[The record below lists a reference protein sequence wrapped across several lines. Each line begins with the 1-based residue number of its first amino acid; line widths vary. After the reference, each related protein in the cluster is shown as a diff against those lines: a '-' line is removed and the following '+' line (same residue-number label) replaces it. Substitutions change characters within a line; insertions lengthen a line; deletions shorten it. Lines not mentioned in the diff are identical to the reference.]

1 MFSPRMHP
9 LRVLTAWVLLTL
21 LASLTACSLL
31 TPPPTAFKPAPSAD
45 WEATPTPS
53 IIRNLPDRPKD
64 YFTGPALTYAKRGSD
79 LLAAGEYQAAADNY
93 KEALRHHGKPS
104 YVLEAGLG
112 SAYSLLQMY
121 SLAIDHQSNAIAIRD
136 DALGRVNRGFSYVD
150 NGQCD
155 LAILDAQLALSMEP
169 YGTRGLHTD
178 VKANSVLAFCHEYNG
193 NNPAALEHL
202 DATIRLA
209 IEHGYGAEA
218 LSEFQLWHDDLSR
231 AAANRP

>member
-1 MFSPRMHP
+1 MRLSLVFI
-9 LRVLTAWVLLTL
+9 LGVLVLLVTG
-21 LASLTACSLL
+21 CSLL

-53 IIRNLPDRPKD
+53 IIRDLPDRPKD
-64 YFTGPALTYAKRGSD
+64 YLTRPALTYAERGRD
-79 LLAAGEYQAAADNY
+79 LLGAGEYQAAADNY
-93 KEALRHHGKPS
+93 KEALQHHGKPS
-104 YVLEAGLG
+104 YILEAGLG
-112 SAYSLLQMY
+112 SAYFLLQMY

-155 LAILDAQLALSMEP
+155 LATLDAQLALSMDP
-169 YGTRGLHTD
+169 YGAPGLHTD
-178 VKANSVLAFCHEYNG
+178 VQANSLLAFCHEYNG

-209 IEHGYGAEA
+209 IEHGYGSEA
-218 LSEFQLWHDDLSR
+218 LSELLLWHDDLSQ
-231 AAANRP
+231 AATNRP